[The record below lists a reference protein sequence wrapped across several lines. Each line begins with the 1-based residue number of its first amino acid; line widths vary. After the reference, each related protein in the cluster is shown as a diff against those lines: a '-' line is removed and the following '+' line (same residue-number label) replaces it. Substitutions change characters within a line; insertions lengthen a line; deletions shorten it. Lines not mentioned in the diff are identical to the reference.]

1 MAVNVK
7 SYKRRSSKGKVYTV
21 RAYSRGGNKKVN
33 LDGMEI
39 NRKAPTM
46 SDEEFD
52 RLQAKQDQEMREF
65 IQNLQGVAKAYGVKG
80 GTEKLI
86 QPRSKNPIAK
96 AKADTKS
103 ETARIM
109 KEIRCP
115 VSHRSTH
122 RARVVF
128 SVNSKRCGTKN
139 SPKPLRSTA
148 HTTSFSVRGY
158 LRETRNRN
166 GRSKWINLS
175 HVSWM
180 YSPWGTCSAS

>member
-109 KEIRCP
+109 KEIRPTLSGKPP
-115 VSHRSTH
+115 VDTPRKGGFFGKLKAMWNEELAKAAKKYDTYDEFFGTGIPKGN
-122 RARVVF
+122 AKQ
-128 SVNSKRCGTKN
+128 KRK
-139 SPKPLRSTA
+139 K
-148 HTTSFSVRGY
+148 
-158 LRETRNRN
+158 
-166 GRSKWINLS
+166 
-175 HVSWM
+175 
-180 YSPWGTCSAS
+180 